1 MPQIKIE
8 PFDPMRHGNPM
19 WYIDDA
25 QQKRYWKSP
34 TLSDYK
40 VCLVTVCSFT
50 FIFHSTEQIKMCLG
64 YYRAKHHPSSQ
75 LPFNTQNIGGDH
87 WEAQRWFEKLP
98 QYLLE
103 KPKRQKVI
111 KALEQ
116 ALAKYSEV
124 PSAQTGTKPNPV
136 FSWDYRHPKSPA

>member
-1 MPQIKIE
+1 
-8 PFDPMRHGNPM
+8 M

-98 QYLLE
+98 KYLLE

>member
-25 QQKRYWKSP
+25 QRKRYWKSP
-34 TLSDYK
+34 TLTNYK
-40 VCLVTVCSFT
+40 VCSVTVCSFT
-50 FIFHSTEQIKMCLG
+50 FIFHSVEQIEMCLG
-64 YYRAKHHPSSQ
+64 YYLATRHPSSR
-75 LPFNTQNIGGDH
+75 LPVYTDNLGGDH
-87 WEAQRWFEKLP
+87 NETQRWFERLP

-103 KPKRQKVI
+103 KPKRLKVI

-116 ALAKYSEV
+116 AMREYSQI
-124 PSAQTGTKPNPV
+124 PSARTGTKPNPA
-136 FSWDYRHPKSPA
+136 FNWDYRHPKSSA